1 MEPIGFNYLP
11 PLPDLNQGHP
21 PHHQN
26 TPSLPESVTGWS
38 TFCEQMDCNPLQH
51 PPPPP
56 KHSQEQPPRHYANA
70 TDWNAHHGQFNPNP
84 QQQPQ
89 QSYYPYPLMQHLPSR
104 LPMNAAGYN
113 KNCVVD
119 GNDNTISI
127 GGNLSNNTNNVQ
139 LHIFPKIASV
149 PIVPNCN
156 TAKTKETKPVTNNIC
171 TVQLCSDG
179 KTVLLPHSFMPI
191 NKNLITCEHAKAYI
205 HLWPKLDPKQVEIG
219 GGYEITDVEIE
230 AFQEYLK
237 ELFNYVQS
245 VGREALKQHI
255 VRNFRH
261 EGFTVNGVPLA
272 AFDDVSEV
280 LKSDLF
286 KGQGPRAMEVMFQL
300 IHSNNHETSS
310 FVKDM
315 LPVVVNKAGTSPPFS
330 MPFAISNNV
339 QSNRVSNRRGGNHS
353 LVRVA
358 NSGSEKI
365 MEQFRTLSLSTFGMY
380 VSKTKLVPKGLD
392 AIIVPTNYYQKYHSK
407 DSKCYLIVSKHILC
421 EALQN
426 SDKVTLEDIEKISAH
441 SKIHPMFSKHLFDY
455 ATTAIVA
462 GLTLNEA
469 FIHLKETYNAITP
482 SFKHSSVLT
491 PPVKCIEQKKMHSP
505 PVPFNLPAI
514 MSKTVPLKTTESE
527 EQEPVLPSTINMPS
541 TSRNTDVFEI
551 NDEFCSFDI
560 IMPQEAVALKIGEQ
574 EESVRSVFP
583 LFLSHFHLSV
593 CAMRIT

>member
-1 MEPIGFNYLP
+1 
-11 PLPDLNQGHP
+11 
-21 PHHQN
+21 
-26 TPSLPESVTGWS
+26 
-38 TFCEQMDCNPLQH
+38 
-51 PPPPP
+51 
-56 KHSQEQPPRHYANA
+56 
-70 TDWNAHHGQFNPNP
+70 
-84 QQQPQ
+84 
-89 QSYYPYPLMQHLPSR
+89 
-104 LPMNAAGYN
+104 MNAAGYN

-149 PIVPNCN
+149 PIVPNYN

-230 AFQEYLK
+230 AFLEYLK

-455 ATTAIVA
+455 ATTAVVS
-462 GLTLNEA
+462 GLSLDQA
-469 FIHLKETYNAITP
+469 IFHLRSAYDAITP
-482 SFKHSSVLT
+482 SMRQYPGLT
-491 PPVKCIEQKKMHSP
+491 PPVKTVERGNEVHSP
-505 PVPFNLPAI
+505 PYPSNLFHPSIKPALVK
-514 MSKTVPLKTTESE
+514 KTVTKESKLSHDFSPMKCPIVPSPIKSPINTTDHC
-527 EQEPVLPSTINMPS
+527 
-541 TSRNTDVFEI
+541 DVI
-551 NDEFCSFDI
+551 DEFCSI
-560 IMPQEAVALKIGEQ
+560 PNTPVQN
-574 EESVRSVFP
+574 ESVSNAVCSSLP
-583 LFLSHFHLSV
+583 FLTFMYHFVS
-593 CAMRIT
+593 CES